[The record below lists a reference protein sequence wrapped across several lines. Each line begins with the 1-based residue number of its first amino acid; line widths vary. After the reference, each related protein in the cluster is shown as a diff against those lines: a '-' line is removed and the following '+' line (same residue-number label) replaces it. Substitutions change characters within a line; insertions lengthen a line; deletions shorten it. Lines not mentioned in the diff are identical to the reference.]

1 MRQIK
6 KFLDQHSF
14 IQLIVNMINKSIDEN
29 QDLLDEKVNAQNV
42 TLAKQYLSV
51 LDTFQEKFDGPSSL
65 ILKSHIYAYTLKRQ
79 QEAQECFKE
88 LSIKHPKVISG
99 YLEHWDYLS
108 KILKKKKQMAK
119 KNYEKAKAL
128 NSIAARQ
135 QAQKDKKDAQKLLS
149 QIRGITQKALQ
160 FSNVCVHVST
170 SEWVRVRQMAAKTY
184 LL

>member
-14 IQLIVNMINKSIDEN
+14 IQLIVNMINKSVDEN
-29 QDLLDEKVNAQNV
+29 QDLLDEKTNAQNV

-79 QEAQECFKE
+79 QEALECFKE
-88 LSIKHPKVISG
+88 LSLKYPKVISG

-119 KNYEKAKAL
+119 SNYEKAKAL
-128 NSIAARQ
+128 KSIAARQ
-135 QAQKDKKDAQKLLS
+135 QAVKDKKDAQSLLS
-149 QIRGITQKALQ
+149 QIRSITQKALQ
-160 FSNVCVHVST
+160 YSNECVHVST